1 MPQSG
6 SGARSAVR
14 LMPAARA
21 LEAGGEHALACQRL
35 RARASVGS
43 RSPSGLQP
51 PGELQWGGLHVAD
64 DDERSIVRTSY
75 FQRLAFTY
83 ILAGT
88 SKKIAGTSSSYY
100 YRACP
105 NVVSLAKKTSRP
117 THTSRTGEGGHL
129 APFDWR
135 PRCIFNDTRPA
146 PALRPTLKFRVV
158 CGLRLA
164 VGRSLRPPLIG
175 RLLSKQSRAL
185 APGK

>member
-1 MPQSG
+1 MQRMPQSG

-35 RARASVGS
+35 RALALRA
-43 RSPSGLQP
+43 LQP

-88 SKKIAGTSSSYY
+88 SKNFAGTSSSY
-100 YRACP
+100 RACHEF
-105 NVVSLAKKTSRP
+105 VSLAKT
-117 THTSRTGEGGHL
+117 
-129 APFDWR
+129 AP
-135 PRCIFNDTRPA
+135 
-146 PALRPTLKFRVV
+146 
-158 CGLRLA
+158 
-164 VGRSLRPPLIG
+164 
-175 RLLSKQSRAL
+175 SRAAHGTCPRVSKRAAVAKGSRQATTWAL
-185 APGK
+185 GASAQWPPKLRVYQPCFHAYASLEIELF